1 MGNEEKTKIL
11 VVDDEENILATIS
24 EIIESYQSYQVVGE
38 ARDGIQAIELTKSLK
53 PDVVL
58 MDIVMPVM
66 NGIVAAE
73 QIQRECP
80 TPIVILT
87 GKGDTQLIKDARN
100 AGVVAYL
107 RKPLNTEQLP
117 GVLSMAIARFADIQE
132 SRQLNNDL
140 QKEIEERKR
149 IEQENLQLIENL
161 NNALQK
167 ITKLHGLLP
176 ICARCKK
183 VKDDQGYWKEVEKYL
198 EENSAVEFSHGLCPN
213 CTKEL
218 YPDVYDKIKE
228 DLNKSK

>member
-1 MGNEEKTKIL
+1 MENEEIIRIL
-11 VVDDEENILATIS
+11 LADDDVTLLATIR
-24 EIIESYQSYQVVGE
+24 EIIESFQSYQVIGE
-38 ARDGIQAIELTKSLK
+38 AYDGIQAIELTKSLQ

-58 MDIVMPVM
+58 MDILMPIM

-80 TPIVILT
+80 TPIIILT
-87 GKGDTQLIKDARN
+87 GKSDPQLIKDARK

-117 GVLSMAIARFADIQE
+117 GILSMAIARFADIQE
-132 SRQLNNDL
+132 LRQLNNDL

-149 IEQENLQLIENL
+149 IEQKNQQLIENL

-183 VKDDQGYWKEVEKYL
+183 VKDDQGYWQEVEQYL
-198 EENSAVEFSHGLCPN
+198 EEHSAVEFSHGLCPS

-218 YPDVYDKIKE
+218 YPNVYDKIKE
-228 DLNKSK
+228 DLDKPK